1 MKYILC
7 HDVGT
12 SANKAVLVSLDG
24 SIRALSKARYEVLY
38 PKEGYAEQNPQ
49 DWWDAV
55 VKTTRDVVQSSGAGE
70 DIAAIAFSTQMA
82 GVLPVDERGEPLMNC
97 MIWLDTRAAR
107 EAFEI
112 IGSRVTRYNLINL
125 IQFLRITGGAP
136 GFAGKDA
143 ISKIL
148 WIKRNEPDVYK
159 RTYKFL
165 DVKDYLILR
174 CTGNFVTSRDCAN
187 ISWMMD
193 TRKGRMDWSDAILR
207 KFGIDRGK
215 LPEIR
220 ESTSIAGKLSKEAA
234 EELGLPEGVPVV
246 VGAGDM
252 ASAAIGSG
260 AVLENEIHA
269 YIGTSAWLGAHMV
282 ERKKDLLHYM
292 GCICSAN
299 PEMYLCVAEQETA
312 GACYEWLRNNF
323 FDGLEFQKLDEM
335 AAESEAGSKGLIFTP
350 WMFGERSPLDDHS
363 VRAGFYNLSLEHTRS
378 EIVRAVLEGVAL
390 NLKWALM
397 YFEKLT
403 GRADYINF
411 IGGGAKSDVWLQ
423 IFADALKKE
432 VRKVSDPQEAGAK
445 GAAYIAMVA
454 LGHLRNFEEVRKLVR
469 VEKTFKPVK
478 ENSEIYERAF
488 ERFKRIYRKKVSKT
502 GI

>member
-24 SIRALSKARYEVLY
+24 GIKALSKARYEVLY
-38 PKEGYAEQNPQ
+38 PKEGYAEQNPH
-49 DWWDAV
+49 DWWGAV
-55 VKTTRDVVQSSGAGE
+55 VETTKEVVEGSGAGE
-70 DIAAIAFSTQMA
+70 DIVAIVFSTQMA
-82 GVLPVDERGEPLMNC
+82 GVLPVDEKGEALMNC
-97 MIWLDTRAAR
+97 MIWLDTRAAK
-107 EAFEI
+107 EAFGI
-112 IGSRVTRYNLINL
+112 IGNRVTKYNLVNL

-148 WIKRNEPDVYK
+148 WIKKNEPDIYK
-159 RTYKFL
+159 ATYKFL
-165 DVKDYLILR
+165 DVKDYLIFR

-193 TRKGRMDWSDAILR
+193 TRKRKMCWSDAILR
-207 KFGIDRGK
+207 KFGIDKEK

-220 ESTSIAGKLSKEAA
+220 ESISIAGKLRKEAA
-234 EELGLPEGVPVV
+234 EEFGLPEGIPVV

-252 ASAAIGSG
+252 TSAAVGSG

-269 YIGTSAWLGAHMV
+269 YIGTSAWLGAHMA
-282 ERKKDLLHYM
+282 ERKKDLMHYM

-323 FDGLEFQKLDEM
+323 FDGLEFHELDEM
-335 AAESEAGSKGLIFTP
+335 AAESEVGTRGLIFTP

-363 VRAGFYNLSLEHTRS
+363 VRAGFYNLSLEHS
-378 EIVRAVLEGVAL
+378 KSDVIRAVLEGVAL

-403 GRADYINF
+403 GGSDYINF
-411 IGGGAKSDVWLQ
+411 IGGGAKSDIWLQ

-432 VRKVSDPQEAGAK
+432 VKKVSDPQEAGAK
-445 GAAYIAMVA
+445 GAAYIAMVG
-454 LGHLRNFEEVRKLVR
+454 LGYMGFEEVKRLVR

-478 ENSEIYERAF
+478 ENSEVYERAF
-488 ERFKRIYRKKVSKT
+488 EKFKRVYRKKVSRT
-502 GI
+502 GM